1 MLQRTGQV
9 MDSTRRHRKLLEISL
24 SIGIINGRGSDGGS
38 ASYSHKN
45 LYTSLVLACTP
56 EDMRARALA
65 GVHAGEHAV
74 LKLKTTNLDKTP
86 RSHNR
91 TRPISG
97 RWRHRKIQDEL

>member
-1 MLQRTGQV
+1 MHEARADMHAGEHACMCLVLGCMSKNMRT
-9 MDSTRRHRKLLEISL
+9 
-24 SIGIINGRGSDGGS
+24 
-38 ASYSHKN
+38 
-45 LYTSLVLACTP
+45 TSLVLACTP

-74 LKLKTTNLDKTP
+74 LKLKTTNLEKTP

-97 RWRHRKIQDEL
+97 RWRHPKIQDEL